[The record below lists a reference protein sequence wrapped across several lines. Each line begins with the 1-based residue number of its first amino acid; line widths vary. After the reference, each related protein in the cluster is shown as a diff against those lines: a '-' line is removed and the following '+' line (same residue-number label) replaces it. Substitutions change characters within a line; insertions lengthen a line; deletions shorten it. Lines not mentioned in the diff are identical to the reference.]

1 MIPNRKMTK
10 WLLTMVLLIAA
21 VFPTSVFAASGDVLS
36 IDIEGSGAT
45 LELTVGKGTKQL
57 KVWATVEGSSVKKD
71 ITRAVSWSSDQ
82 PDTIKVDNGLLTPL
96 KSGTATITAV
106 YNDSAVDTITVKAVD
121 TYKDLTLEYS
131 LNGKYKLGAD
141 EADLNVKAQAVVE
154 NTNGTLADVTQDAQW
169 TSSNTSVL
177 TIDKGKIKLVAEGK
191 ATITAK
197 YSGLTASF
205 EATVSS
211 PYSELNLV
219 YASNDEKAEDIE
231 LLVGDSGIEV
241 KATSTLSSSQST
253 VDVSDKAEWST
264 SDKSIATVEDGKIK
278 PVAIGKATITAE
290 YLGAKGQVDV
300 YVRTPY
306 EVIILNPSSEQFLFI
321 GEQLEAKA
329 EVRSGANS
337 TDDVTAAAEWTS
349 SNPLAVTVD
358 KGIISPKA
366 VGTST
371 IKVSYRGVNR
381 SMNVTVQPTITKL
394 EADKSELELL
404 KNESLNVPKIKATK
418 LDDTELDFSKEV
430 IWSSSNEDIVKIED
444 GKIVAKDAGKVIIT
458 AKLPESKV
466 TAGSAHSIRN
476 SSVEVEVT
484 VKEKV
489 LALISEEEK
498 LNLVVGEE
506 SPFPKVAVVY
516 EDGNEEADIASEITW
531 TISNSN
537 AVIKDSANGK
547 TIKGLIKGSA
557 TLKGTYSNKTISI
570 PMTVEQKIT
579 KVVVEPVN
587 IELNLKKSKSIKVTG
602 YYSNGQKVTL
612 STKMNWQSSNTDVA
626 TISSSSVK
634 AVGEGSATLSGS
646 YQGHNVSVNVKVVP
660 KLTKLTVDEK
670 KLALAPG
677 GIKSVVVKAEYDT
690 GATAIVTGSAE
701 WTSSKPSVAKVTGG
715 KIEAVGKGTASIKG
729 KFGGK
734 TVTIS
739 VTVK

>member
-131 LNGKYKLGAD
+131 LKGKYKLGAD
-141 EADLNVKAQAVVE
+141 EADLNVKAQAIIE
-154 NTNGTLADVTQDAQW
+154 NTNGQLADVTQDAHW

-177 TIDKGKIKLVAEGK
+177 TIDKGKIKLVGEGK

-211 PYSELNLV
+211 PYSELNLI
-219 YASNDEKAEDIE
+219 YANGERAEDIE
-231 LLVGDSGIEV
+231 LVVGDKEIEI
-241 KATSTLSSSQST
+241 KATSIVASDKST
-253 VDVSDKAEWST
+253 SDVTDKAEWST
-264 SDKSIATVEDGKIK
+264 SDKAVATVEDGKIK
-278 PVAIGKATITAE
+278 AVAVGKATITAE
-290 YLGAKGQVDV
+290 YLGAKGQIDV

-306 EVIILNPSSEQFLFI
+306 EVIMLNPSSDQALFI
-321 GEQLEAKA
+321 GERLEAKA
-329 EVRSGANS
+329 EVRSRANF
-337 TDDVTAAAEWTS
+337 TDEVTAEAEWTS
-349 SNPLAVTVD
+349 SNPLAVTVER
-358 KGIISPKA
+358 GVISPKA
-366 VGTST
+366 VGSST
-371 IKVSYRGVNR
+371 IKVSHLGV
-381 SMNVTVQPTITKL
+381 SKTIKVTVQPTITKL
-394 EADKSELELL
+394 EADKTELELF

-418 LDDTELDFSKEV
+418 LDDEEIDFSKEV
-430 IWSSSNEDIVKIED
+430 NWTSSNEDIVKIED
-444 GKIVAKDAGKVIIT
+444 GKIVAKDAGTVTIT

-466 TAGSAHSIRN
+466 TAESAYSIR
-476 SSVEVEVT
+476 SSTVDVQVT

-506 SPFPKVAVVY
+506 SPFPKVAVVW
-516 EDGNEEADIASEITW
+516 ENGNEEADLSSEMTW

-537 AVIKDSANGK
+537 AVIKDSADGK

-570 PMTVEQKIT
+570 PITVEQKIT
-579 KVVVEPVN
+579 KIVVEPLD

-612 STKMNWQSSNTDVA
+612 STKMNWQSSNTGVA
-626 TISSSSVK
+626 TISTSSVK
-634 AVGEGSATLSGS
+634 AVGEGSATLTGS
-646 YQGHNVSVNVKVVP
+646 YQGHNATVNVKVVP

-670 KLALAPG
+670 KFTLAPG
-677 GIKSVVVKAEYDT
+677 ASKSVVVKAQYDT
-690 GATAIVTGSAE
+690 GLISDVTGSAV
-701 WTSSKPSVAKVTGG
+701 WTSSKPSVAKVTAG
-715 KIEAVGKGTASIKG
+715 KIEAVGKGTTSIKG

>member
-381 SMNVTVQPTITKL
+381 TMNVTVQPTITKL

>member
-45 LELTVGKGTKQL
+45 LEMTVGKGTKQL

-71 ITRAVSWSSDQ
+71 MTRAVSWSSDH
-82 PDTIKVDNGLLTPL
+82 PEIIKVDNGLLTPL

-106 YNDSAVDTITVKAVD
+106 YNESAVDVITVKAVD

-131 LNGKYKLGAD
+131 QKGKYKLGTN
-141 EADLNVKAQAVVE
+141 EKNLNVTAQAVIA
-154 NTNGTLADVTQDAQW
+154 NTDGELADVTQDADW
-169 TSSNTSVL
+169 STSNTSVL
-177 TIDKGKIKLVAEGK
+177 TINKGKITLVGEGK

-197 YSGLTASF
+197 YAGLTASY
-205 EATVSS
+205 EATVTS

-219 YASNDEKAEDIE
+219 YASSDETAEDIE
-231 LLVGDSGIEV
+231 LVVGDDELAI
-241 KATSTLSSSQST
+241 KANSILASDHSTL
-253 VDVSDKAEWST
+253 DVSSKAEWST
-264 SDKSIATVEDGKIK
+264 SDKGVATVEGGKIK
-278 PVAIGKATITAE
+278 AVAVGKATITAE

-300 YVRTPY
+300 YVRTPH
-306 EVIILNPSSEQFLFI
+306 EVIVLKPSSDQALFI
-321 GEQLEAKA
+321 GERLEAKA
-329 EVRSGANS
+329 EVRSSANA
-337 TDDVTAAAEWTS
+337 TDDVTEAAEWTS

-358 KGIISPKA
+358 KGVISPKA

-371 IKVSYRGVNR
+371 VKVSYQGI
-381 SMNVTVQPTITKL
+381 SKSIKITVQPTITKL
-394 EADKSELELL
+394 EADKTELELF
-404 KNESLNVPKIKATK
+404 KNESLSVPKVKATK
-418 LDDTELDFSKEV
+418 LDDVETDFSKDV
-430 IWSSSNEDIVKIED
+430 VWTSSNEDIVKIED
-444 GKIVAKDAGKVIIT
+444 GKIVAKDAGTTTII

-466 TAGSAHSIRN
+466 TAGSALAIR
-476 SSVEVEVT
+476 SSAVEVQIT

-506 SPFPKVAVVY
+506 SPFPKVTVVW
-516 EDGNEEADIASEITW
+516 ENGNEEADIANEITW

-537 AVIKDSANGK
+537 AVIKDSDNGK

-570 PMTVEQKIT
+570 PISVEPKIT
-579 KVVVEPVN
+579 KVVVEPLN
-587 IELNLKKSKSIKVTG
+587 IELNLKKSKAIKVTG

-612 STKMNWQSSNTDVA
+612 SSKMNWQSSNTNIA
-626 TISSSSVK
+626 TISSTSVK
-634 AVGEGSATLSGS
+634 AVGEGSATLTGS
-646 YQGHNVSVNVKVVP
+646 YQGHNVTVNVKVVP

-677 GIKSVVVKAEYDT
+677 ASKSVIVKAEYDT
-690 GATAIVTGSAE
+690 GATADVTGSAE
-701 WTSSKPSVAKVTGG
+701 WTSSKPSVAKVTAG
-715 KIEAVGKGTASIKG
+715 KIEAVGKGTTSIKG

>member
-10 WLLTMVLLIAA
+10 WLLAMVLLIAA

-45 LELTVGKGTKQL
+45 LEMTVGKGTKQL

-71 ITRAVSWSSDQ
+71 MTRAVSWSSDQ
-82 PDTIKVDNGLLTPL
+82 PEIIKVDNGLLTPL

-106 YNDSAVDTITVKAVD
+106 YNDSAVATITVKAVD
-121 TYKDLTLEYS
+121 TYKDLTLQYS
-131 LNGKYKLGAD
+131 LKGKYKLGTND
-141 EADLNVKAQAVVE
+141 KHLNVTAQAVIA
-154 NTNGTLADVTQDAQW
+154 NTDGSLADVTQDADW
-169 TSSNTSVL
+169 STSNTSVL
-177 TIDKGKIKLVAEGK
+177 TVNKGKITLVGEGK

-205 EATVSS
+205 EATVTS

-219 YASNDEKAEDIE
+219 YASNDEQAEDIE
-231 LLVGDSGIEV
+231 LVVGDDELAI
-241 KATSTLSSSQST
+241 KANSILASDQSTL
-253 VDVSDKAEWST
+253 DVSDKAEWST
-264 SDKSIATVEDGKIK
+264 SDKGVATVEGGKIK
-278 PVAIGKATITAE
+278 AVSVGKATITAE

-300 YVRTPY
+300 YVRTPH
-306 EVIILNPSSEQFLFI
+306 EVILLNPSSDQALFI
-321 GEQLEAKA
+321 GERLEAKA
-329 EVRSGANS
+329 EVRSRANS

-358 KGIISPKA
+358 QGVISPKA

-371 IKVSYRGVNR
+371 IKVSYLGI
-381 SMNVTVQPTITKL
+381 SKSIKVTVQPTITKL
-394 EADKSELELL
+394 EADKTELELF
-404 KNESLNVPKIKATK
+404 KNETLSVPKIKASK
-418 LDDTELDFSKEV
+418 LDEEEVDFSKEV
-430 IWSSSNEDIVKIED
+430 VWTSSNEEVAKIED
-444 GKIVAKDAGKVIIT
+444 GKIVAKEAGTVTIT

-466 TAGSAHSIRN
+466 AADSALAIRS
-476 SSVEVEVT
+476 SSVEVQVT

-489 LALISEEEK
+489 LALISQEEK

-506 SPFPKVAVVY
+506 SPFPKVAVVW
-516 EDGNEEADIASEITW
+516 ENGNEEEDIASEITW
-531 TISNSN
+531 TVSNSN
-537 AVIKDSANGK
+537 AVIKDSASGK

-570 PMTVEQKIT
+570 PITVEQKIT
-579 KVVVEPVN
+579 KVVVEPLN
-587 IELNLKKSKSIKVTG
+587 IELNLKRTKAIKVTG

-612 STKMNWQSSNTDVA
+612 SSKMNWQSSNTAVA
-626 TISSSSVK
+626 TISSTSVK
-634 AVGEGSATLSGS
+634 AVGEGSATLTGS

-670 KLALAPG
+670 RFTLAPG
-677 GIKSVVVKAEYDT
+677 ASKSVVVKAEYDT
-690 GATAIVTGSAE
+690 GKIDVVTGSAV
-701 WTSSKPSVAKVTGG
+701 WTSSKPSVAKVTAG
-715 KIEAVGKGTASIKG
+715 KIEAVGKGTTSIKG

-734 TVTIS
+734 TVTVS

>member
-71 ITRAVSWSSDQ
+71 ITRAVGWTSDQ

-154 NTNGTLADVTQDAQW
+154 NTNGTLADVTQDVQW

-177 TIDKGKIKLVAEGK
+177 TIDKGKITLVAEGK
-191 ATITAK
+191 TTITAK

-219 YASNDEKAEDIE
+219 YASNDEKAENIE
-231 LLVGDSGIEV
+231 LLVGDNEIVV
-241 KATSTLSSSQST
+241 KATSISSIDQST
-253 VDVSDKAEWST
+253 LDVSDKAEWST
-264 SDKSIATVEDGKIK
+264 SDKGIATVEDGKIK
-278 PVAIGKATITAE
+278 PVAIGKATITAQ

-306 EVIILNPSSEQFLFI
+306 EVIILNPSSDQALFI

-329 EVRSGANS
+329 EVRSRANT

-358 KGIISPKA
+358 KGAISPKA

-371 IKVSYRGVNR
+371 IKVSYHGVSR
-381 SMNVTVQPTITKL
+381 SINVTVQPTITKL
-394 EADKSELELL
+394 EADKTELELL
-404 KNESLNVPKIKATK
+404 KNESLNVPSIKATK
-418 LDDTELDFSKEV
+418 LDDVEIDFSKEV
-430 IWSSSNEDIVKIED
+430 IWSSSNEDVVKIED
-444 GKIVAKDAGKVIIT
+444 GKIVAKEAGKATIT

-466 TAGSAHSIRN
+466 TAGSAHSVRN
-476 SSVEVEVT
+476 SSVDVEVT

-489 LALISEEEK
+489 LALISQEEK

-506 SPFPKVAVVY
+506 SPFPKVAVVW
-516 EDGNEEADIASEITW
+516 ENGNEEADIASEITW

-579 KVVVEPVN
+579 KVVVEPLN
-587 IELNLKKSKSIKVTG
+587 IELNLKKSKAIKVTG

-626 TISSSSVK
+626 TVSSSSVK
-634 AVGEGSATLSGS
+634 AVGEGSATLTGS

-677 GIKSVVVKAEYDT
+677 GIKTVVVKAEYDT

-729 KFGGK
+729 KFDGK

>member
-131 LNGKYKLGAD
+131 LKGKYKLGAD
-141 EADLNVKAQAVVE
+141 EADLNVKAQAIIE
-154 NTNGTLADVTQDAQW
+154 NTNGQLADVTQDAHW

-177 TIDKGKIKLVAEGK
+177 TIDKGKIKLVGEGK

-211 PYSELNLV
+211 PYSELNLI
-219 YASNDEKAEDIE
+219 YANGERAEDIE
-231 LLVGDSGIEV
+231 LVVGDKEIEI
-241 KATSTLSSSQST
+241 KATSIVASDKST
-253 VDVSDKAEWST
+253 SDVTDKAEWST
-264 SDKSIATVEDGKIK
+264 SDKAVATVEDGKIK
-278 PVAIGKATITAE
+278 AVAVGKATITAE

-306 EVIILNPSSEQFLFI
+306 EVIMLNPSSDQALFI
-321 GEQLEAKA
+321 GERLEAKA
-329 EVRSGANS
+329 EVRSRANF
-337 TDDVTAAAEWTS
+337 TDEVTAEAEWTS
-349 SNPLAVTVD
+349 SNPLAVTVER
-358 KGIISPKA
+358 GVISPKA
-366 VGTST
+366 VGSST
-371 IKVSYRGVNR
+371 IKVSHLGV
-381 SMNVTVQPTITKL
+381 SKTIKVTVQPTITKL
-394 EADKSELELL
+394 EADKTELELF

-418 LDDTELDFSKEV
+418 LDDEEIDFTKEV
-430 IWSSSNEDIVKIED
+430 NWTSSNEDIVKIED
-444 GKIVAKDAGKVIIT
+444 GKIVAKDAGTVTIT

-466 TAGSAHSIRN
+466 TAESAYSIR
-476 SSVEVEVT
+476 SSTVDVQVT

-506 SPFPKVAVVY
+506 SPFPKVAVVW
-516 EDGNEEADIASEITW
+516 ENGNEEADLSSEMTW

-537 AVIKDSANGK
+537 AVIKDSADGK

-570 PMTVEQKIT
+570 PITVEQKIT
-579 KVVVEPVN
+579 KIVVEPLD

-612 STKMNWQSSNTDVA
+612 STKMNWQSSNTGVA
-626 TISSSSVK
+626 TISTSSVK
-634 AVGEGSATLSGS
+634 AVGEGSATLTGS
-646 YQGHNVSVNVKVVP
+646 YQGHNATVNVKVVP

-670 KLALAPG
+670 KFTLAPG
-677 GIKSVVVKAEYDT
+677 ASKSVVVKAQYDT
-690 GATAIVTGSAE
+690 GLISDVTGSAV
-701 WTSSKPSVAKVTGG
+701 WTSSKPSVAKVTAG
-715 KIEAVGKGTASIKG
+715 KIEAVGKGTTSIKG

>member
-349 SNPLAVTVD
+349 SNPLAATVD

-371 IKVSYRGVNR
+371 IKVSYRGVSR

-418 LDDTELDFSKEV
+418 LDDEEIDFSKEV
-430 IWSSSNEDIVKIED
+430 IWSSSNEDVVKIED
-444 GKIVAKDAGKVIIT
+444 GKIVAKDAGKATIT

>member
-71 ITRAVSWSSDQ
+71 ITRGVSWSSDQ

-106 YNDSAVDTITVKAVD
+106 YNNSAVDTITVKAVD

-231 LLVGDSGIEV
+231 LLVGDSEIEV

-371 IKVSYRGVNR
+371 IKVSYRGVSR

-418 LDDTELDFSKEV
+418 LDDEEIDFSKEV
-430 IWSSSNEDIVKIED
+430 IWSSSNEDVVKIED
-444 GKIVAKDAGKVIIT
+444 GKIVAKDAGKVTIT

-466 TAGSAHSIRN
+466 TAGSAHSVRN

-516 EDGNEEADIASEITW
+516 EDGNEEEDIASEITW

-579 KVVVEPVN
+579 KVVVEPLN

-612 STKMNWQSSNTDVA
+612 SSKMNWQSSNTDVA
-626 TISSSSVK
+626 TISSTSVK
-634 AVGEGSATLSGS
+634 AVGEGSATLTGS

-677 GIKSVVVKAEYDT
+677 GIKTVVVKAEYDT

-715 KIEAVGKGTASIKG
+715 KIEAVGKGTTSIKG

>member
-231 LLVGDSGIEV
+231 LLVGDSEIEV
-241 KATSTLSSSQST
+241 KATSTLSSNQST

-306 EVIILNPSSEQFLFI
+306 EVIILNPSSEQVLFI

-329 EVRSGANS
+329 EVRSRANS

-371 IKVSYRGVNR
+371 IKVSYHGVSR
-381 SMNVTVQPTITKL
+381 SMNVTVQPTITKF

-418 LDDTELDFSKEV
+418 LDDEELDFSKEV
-430 IWSSSNEDIVKIED
+430 IWSSSNEDVVKIED
-444 GKIVAKDAGKVIIT
+444 GKIVAKDAGKAIIT

-466 TAGSAHSIRN
+466 TAGSAHSVRN

-506 SPFPKVAVVY
+506 SPLPKVAVVY

>member
-131 LNGKYKLGAD
+131 LKGKYKLGAD
-141 EADLNVKAQAVVE
+141 EADLNVKAQAIIE
-154 NTNGTLADVTQDAQW
+154 NTNGQLADVTQDAHW

-177 TIDKGKIKLVAEGK
+177 TIDKGKIKLVGEGK

-211 PYSELNLV
+211 PYSELNLI
-219 YASNDEKAEDIE
+219 YANGERAEDIE
-231 LLVGDSGIEV
+231 LVVGDKEIEI
-241 KATSTLSSSQST
+241 KATSIVASDKST
-253 VDVSDKAEWST
+253 SDVTDKAEWST
-264 SDKSIATVEDGKIK
+264 SDKAVATVEDGKIK
-278 PVAIGKATITAE
+278 AVAVGKATITAE

-306 EVIILNPSSEQFLFI
+306 EVIMLNPSSDQALFI
-321 GEQLEAKA
+321 GERLEAKA
-329 EVRSGANS
+329 EVRSRANF
-337 TDDVTAAAEWTS
+337 TDEVTAEAEWTS
-349 SNPLAVTVD
+349 SNPLAVTVER
-358 KGIISPKA
+358 GVISPKA
-366 VGTST
+366 VGSST
-371 IKVSYRGVNR
+371 IKVSHLGV
-381 SMNVTVQPTITKL
+381 SKTIKVTVQPTITKL
-394 EADKSELELL
+394 EADKTELELF

-418 LDDTELDFSKEV
+418 LDDEEIDFSKEV
-430 IWSSSNEDIVKIED
+430 NWTSSNEDIVKIED
-444 GKIVAKDAGKVIIT
+444 GKIVAKDAGTVTIT

-466 TAGSAHSIRN
+466 TAESAYSIR
-476 SSVEVEVT
+476 SSTVDVQVT

-506 SPFPKVAVVY
+506 SPFPKVAVVW
-516 EDGNEEADIASEITW
+516 ENGNEEADLSSEMTW

-537 AVIKDSANGK
+537 AVIKDSADGK

-570 PMTVEQKIT
+570 PITVEQKIT
-579 KVVVEPVN
+579 KIVVEPLD

-612 STKMNWQSSNTDVA
+612 STKMNWQSSNTGVA
-626 TISSSSVK
+626 TISTSSVK
-634 AVGEGSATLSGS
+634 AVGEGSATLTGS
-646 YQGHNVSVNVKVVP
+646 YQGHNATVNVKVVP

-670 KLALAPG
+670 KFTLAPG
-677 GIKSVVVKAEYDT
+677 ASKSVVVKAQYDT
-690 GATAIVTGSAE
+690 GLISDVTGSAV
-701 WTSSKPSVAKVTGG
+701 WTSSKPSVAKVTAG
-715 KIEAVGKGTASIKG
+715 KIEAVGKGTTSIKG

>member
-1 MIPNRKMTK
+1 M
-10 WLLTMVLLIAA
+10 
-21 VFPTSVFAASGDVLS
+21 
-36 IDIEGSGAT
+36 
-45 LELTVGKGTKQL
+45 
-57 KVWATVEGSSVKKD
+57 
-71 ITRAVSWSSDQ
+71 
-82 PDTIKVDNGLLTPL
+82 
-96 KSGTATITAV
+96 
-106 YNDSAVDTITVKAVD
+106 
-121 TYKDLTLEYS
+121 
-131 LNGKYKLGAD
+131 
-141 EADLNVKAQAVVE
+141 
-154 NTNGTLADVTQDAQW
+154 
-169 TSSNTSVL
+169 
-177 TIDKGKIKLVAEGK
+177 
-191 ATITAK
+191 
-197 YSGLTASF
+197 
-205 EATVSS
+205 
-211 PYSELNLV
+211 
-219 YASNDEKAEDIE
+219 
-231 LLVGDSGIEV
+231 
-241 KATSTLSSSQST
+241 KATSTLSSNQST

-306 EVIILNPSSEQFLFI
+306 EVIILNPSSEQVLFI

-329 EVRSGANS
+329 EVRSRANS

-371 IKVSYRGVNR
+371 IKVSYHGVSR
-381 SMNVTVQPTITKL
+381 SMNVTVQPTITKF

-418 LDDTELDFSKEV
+418 LDDEELDFSKEV
-430 IWSSSNEDIVKIED
+430 IWSSSNEDVVKIED
-444 GKIVAKDAGKVIIT
+444 GKIVAKDAGKAIIT

-466 TAGSAHSIRN
+466 TAGSAHSVRN

-506 SPFPKVAVVY
+506 SPLPKVAVVY